1 MMMIINSHHRVILL
15 TVLYCWQSLRMTVNM
30 NIKGLEDFKLVMATI
45 GQVQAFTITAE
56 VKYRGMQEI
65 FHMLRQH
72 GIDVSLNFISL
83 TAVPQLNTKPFCS
96 FVRAG

>member
-1 MMMIINSHHRVILL
+1 M
-15 TVLYCWQSLRMTVNM
+15 NM

-45 GQVQAFTITAE
+45 TQVQALTITAE

-72 GIDVSLNFISL
+72 GIDVSLFCLKPLMTKKLKKCLS
-83 TAVPQLNTKPFCS
+83 AVADKSP
-96 FVRAG
+96 